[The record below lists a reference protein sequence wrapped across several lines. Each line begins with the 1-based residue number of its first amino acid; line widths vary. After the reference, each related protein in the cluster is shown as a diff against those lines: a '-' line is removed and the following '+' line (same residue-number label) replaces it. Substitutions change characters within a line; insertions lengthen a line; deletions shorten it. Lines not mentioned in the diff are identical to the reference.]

1 MKMCDL
7 TKGAQPVNV
16 EVGLGAPCPSLS
28 HPALNIFAAPFD
40 RGEKD
45 IVVSRVFLSC
55 FGKGCPLGIGWEKWG

>member
-1 MKMCDL
+1 MKMCEL

-45 IVVSRVFLSC
+45 IVVSRVFLSR
-55 FGKGCPLGIGWEKWG
+55 FR